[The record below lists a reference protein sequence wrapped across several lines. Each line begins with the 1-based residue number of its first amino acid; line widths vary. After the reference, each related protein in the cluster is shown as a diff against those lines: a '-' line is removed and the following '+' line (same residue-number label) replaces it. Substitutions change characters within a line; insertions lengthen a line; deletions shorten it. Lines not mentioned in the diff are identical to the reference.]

1 MANWLKRYDV
11 IAVVLLFLLAIP
23 AGRYEWFAA
32 VEDQTLSL
40 RHLVRGGHAF
50 PDNILFVNTDEA
62 FFEEYKSWPLRRSD
76 IARIVANLRQL
87 GAKVVGVDLLFD
99 FPSSYGED
107 PGAAAMFRSAGNVVV
122 VSQGVIEDE
131 KLQDIRYPIPPILA
145 VAGTGYSNIQSASGV
160 IESMSRIRVY
170 PNERGLRD
178 GWPFSVQ
185 VLSKYLDAEP
195 RLEGDR
201 LMIGDLAVN
210 LDRNND
216 LHIDFPLFPAG
227 AGSYGEH
234 HGMSALDVLDLR
246 GKDPEELAELR
257 ALVEGRI
264 VLLGDTSEVSHDYF
278 ETPIGTVYGVEI
290 IGATIDTL
298 QNGGPLRPAPIW
310 LEVLIAALLAAG
322 LLYTATIQSPGKR
335 IATAAVEFF
344 VWLAI
349 AVALY
354 AFAGSI
360 VWMSYM
366 MIAGT
371 LGFLIIN
378 LRYYLQERDQKA
390 LIRDAFGQYL
400 SPKVVNIL
408 VKDPTRLSLGGERKE
423 MTAFFSDLAGF
434 STISEMLSP
443 DDLVALLNEY
453 LTSMCDII
461 AEYDG
466 TVDKFEGDAIIAFWG
481 APLEQLNHA
490 ELGCLATIDMQRFMM
505 GYRKQLQQRGHPP
518 LNMRVGVNTGA
529 MLVGN
534 LGSRQRM
541 DYTIIGDSVNLAARL
556 EGANKQFGTRS
567 MISQHTY
574 AHVREIVE
582 ARELDRIRV
591 VGKREAV
598 TVYELVE
605 RKGYLTD
612 QQKALFGLYEQGL
625 VLYRGGEFRPALE
638 VFQRAL
644 EIDERDGPS
653 STYLRRCE
661 QYLITPPA
669 SNWDGVFELDSK

>member
-1 MANWLKRYDV
+1 MANWLKRYDI

-23 AGRYEWFAA
+23 AGRYEWFSA

-40 RHLVRGGHAF
+40 RHLVRGGHEF
-50 PDNILFVNTDEA
+50 PDNIVFVNTDEA

-76 IARIVANLRQL
+76 IAHIVANLRQL

-107 PGAAAMFRSAGNVVV
+107 PAAAATLRSAGNVVV
-122 VSQGVIEDE
+122 VSQGVIEGG
-131 KLQDIRYPIPPILA
+131 KLQGIRYPIPSIHA
-145 VAGTGYSNIQSASGV
+145 VTATGYSNIQSASGV
-160 IESMSRIRVY
+160 VESMSRIRVY
-170 PNERGLRD
+170 ENPRGLRD

-185 VLSKYLDAEP
+185 VLSKYMDATP
-195 RLEGDR
+195 SFVDGR
-201 LMIGDLAVN
+201 LMIGELEVK
-210 LDRNND
+210 LDRNSD
-216 LHIDFPLFPAG
+216 LHIDFPLFPPG
-227 AGSYGEH
+227 ARSYGER

-246 GKDPEELAELR
+246 GKDPDELAELR
-257 ALVEGRI
+257 AVVEGKI

-298 QNGGPLRPAPIW
+298 QNGGPLQPAPIW
-310 LEVLIAALLAAG
+310 LEVLIAALLAGG
-322 LLYTATIQSPGKR
+322 LVYTATIQSPGKR
-335 IATAAVEFF
+335 IAMAALEFA
-344 VWLAI
+344 VWLA
-349 AVALY
+349 VAIGLY
-354 AFAGSI
+354 AIAGSI

-371 LGFLIIN
+371 LGFLVIN

-408 VKDPTRLSLGGERKE
+408 VKDPTKLSLGGERKE

-481 APLEQLNHA
+481 APLDQKNHA
-490 ELGCLATIDMQRFMM
+490 ELACLASIDMQRFLL
-505 GYRKQLQQRGHPP
+505 GYRKQLQARGQPA
-518 LNMRVGVNTGA
+518 LNMRVGLNTGA

-541 DYTIIGDSVNLAARL
+541 DYTIMGDAVNLAARL
-556 EGANKQFGTRS
+556 EGANKQFGTRT
-567 MISQHTY
+567 MLSQHTY

-612 QQKALFGLYEQGL
+612 AQKALFAQYEQGL
-625 VLYRGGEFRPALE
+625 ALYRGGEFRTAMDT
-638 VFQRAL
+638 FRRAL
-644 EIDERDGPS
+644 ELDERDGPS
-653 STYLRRCE
+653 ATYLRRCE
-661 QYLITPPA
+661 QYLLTPPP
-669 SNWDGVFELDSK
+669 SDWDGVFELDSK

>member
-1 MANWLKRYDV
+1 MADWLKRYDF

-23 AGRYEWFAA
+23 AGRYEWFSAI
-32 VEDQTLSL
+32 EDQTLSL
-40 RHLVRGGHAF
+40 RHLVRSGHEF
-50 PDNILFVNTDEA
+50 PDNIVFVNTDEA
-62 FFEEYKSWPLRRSD
+62 FFADYKSWPLRRSD
-76 IARIVANLRQL
+76 IAKIVANLRTL

-107 PGAAAMFRSAGNVVV
+107 PAAAATFRSAGNVVV
-122 VSQGVIEDE
+122 VSQGVIEDGV
-131 KLQDIRYPIPPILA
+131 LTGIRYPIPPIHA
-145 VAGTGYSNIQSASGV
+145 VTGTGYSNIQSASGIV
-160 IESMSRIRVY
+160 ESMARIRVY
-170 PNERGLRD
+170 PNDKGLRD

-185 VLSKYLDAEP
+185 VLSKYLGVQPKLD
-195 RLEGDR
+195 GDR
-201 LMIGDLAVN
+201 LLLGDVVVP

-216 LHIDFPLFPAG
+216 LHVDFPLFPPG
-227 AGSYGEH
+227 ARSYGER
-234 HGMSALDVLDLR
+234 HGLSALDVLDLS
-246 GKDPEELAELR
+246 KQSPEDIAELR
-257 ALVEGRI
+257 AMIEGKI

-298 QNGGPLRPAPIW
+298 QRGGPLQPAPLW
-310 LEVLIAALLAAG
+310 LEIALAALLAIG
-322 LLYTATIQSPGKR
+322 LMYAATIQSPGKR
-335 IATAAVEFF
+335 IGTALAEFVVWFVLAVG
-344 VWLAI
+344 I
-349 AVALY
+349 Y
-354 AFAGSI
+354 AAAGII

-371 LGFLIIN
+371 LGFLVIN

-408 VKDPTRLSLGGERKE
+408 VKDPSKLSLGGERKE

-481 APLEQLNHA
+481 APLEQPNHA
-490 ELGCLATIDMQRFMM
+490 ELGCLATIDMQRFML
-505 GYRKQLQQRGHPP
+505 GYRRQLQQRGQPA
-518 LNMRVGVNTGA
+518 LNMRVGLNTGA

-534 LGSRQRM
+534 LGSKQRM
-541 DYTIIGDSVNLAARL
+541 DYTIMGDAVNLAARL
-556 EGANKQFGTRS
+556 EGANKLFGTKS
-567 MISQHTY
+567 MLSHHTY
-574 AHVREIVE
+574 MHVKDIVE

-605 RKGYLTD
+605 RKGYLTE
-612 QQKALFGLYEQGL
+612 QQKDLFGLYEQGIAQ
-625 VLYRGGEFRPALE
+625 YRQGEFRDALLS
-638 VFQRAL
+638 FQRAL
-644 EIDERDGPS
+644 VVDANDGPS
-653 STYLRRCE
+653 ATYVQRCE
-661 QYLITPPA
+661 QYISMPPP
-669 SNWDGVFELDSK
+669 SGWDGVFELVNK